1 MKTNTSDNWVN
12 LSDEDL
18 LEKRICDLK
27 LKIEE
32 SDLQH
37 FVEALY
43 QNLQAKNILLK
54 PKCYLGDEWFVLEGE
69 TAIGIPFFLS
79 HPRLKKIEE
88 KRMLEVEGGNPEW
101 FMKLLRHE
109 AGHAV
114 YYAYQLYK
122 NPDVNKIFGPPSS
135 EETPQYYRPKPYS
148 KSFVRHLDH
157 WYAQAEPDEDFAETF
172 AVWLSPHIDWKT
184 YYKGWP
190 ALKKLQFMDQ
200 RMQEIAGKEPA
211 HVSNSKDFSVQNLK
225 LKLKTYYQR
234 KQKLFA
240 QDYPDFYDHDLK
252 EIFSE
257 GDSATG
263 SNSVRFMKQNRKMIV
278 DQVSEWTGEKKFIV
292 NNLYKKLMERC
303 EKIKLKYNKNENS
316 ILIELV
322 AYLTSMVS
330 NYLYTGKFKPTV

>member
-1 MKTNTSDNWVN
+1 MKNETLENWAT

-18 LEKRICDLK
+18 LEKKICDLK

-32 SDLQH
+32 SDLQV
-37 FVEALY
+37 FVDVLY

-54 PKCYLGDEWFVLEGE
+54 PKCYLADEWFVLEGE
-69 TAIGIPFFLS
+69 TSIGIPFFLS
-79 HPRLKKIEE
+79 HPRLKKLEE
-88 KRMLEVEGGNPEW
+88 KMMLEVEGGSPEW

-109 AGHAV
+109 TGHSI
-114 YYAYQLYK
+114 YYGYHLHK
-122 NPDVNKIFGPPSS
+122 RPEVNKIFGPPSS

-148 KSFVRHLDH
+148 KSFVRHLDN

-172 AVWLSPHIDWKT
+172 AVWLTPTIDWKN

-200 RMQEIAGKEPA
+200 LMMEIAAKEPFPHA
-211 HVSNSKDFSVQNLK
+211 NSGDYSVRDLK
-225 LKLKTYYQR
+225 LKLRTYYQR
-234 KQKLFA
+234 KQKLYA

-252 EIFSE
+252 EIFSYEE
-257 GDSATG
+257 GMAGIS
-263 SNSVRFMKQNRKMIV
+263 SVRFMKQNRKMIV
-278 DQVSEWTGEKKFIV
+278 DQVAEWTGEKKFIV

-303 EKIKLKYNKNENS
+303 EKIKIKYNKSDES
-316 ILIELV
+316 VLIELV

-330 NYLYTGKFKPTV
+330 NYLFTGKFKPTL

>member
-1 MKTNTSDNWVN
+1 MKTNTSESWVN

-37 FVEALY
+37 FIEALY
-43 QNLQAKNILLK
+43 QNLESKNILLK

-69 TAIGIPFFLS
+69 TAIGIPFFLA
-79 HPRLKKIEE
+79 HPRLKKLEE
-88 KRMLEVEGGNPEW
+88 KMMLEVEGGTPEW

-109 AGHAV
+109 AGHSI
-114 YYAYQLYK
+114 YYAYHLYK
-122 NPDVNKIFGPPSS
+122 RPEVNKIFGPPSS

-148 KSFVRHLDH
+148 KSFVRHLDN

-172 AVWLSPHIDWKT
+172 AVWLSPHVDWKN

-190 ALKKLQFMDQ
+190 VLKKLQFMDQ
-200 RMQEIAGKEPA
+200 WMTEIAGKPPF
-211 HVSNSKDFSVQNLK
+211 HVSSSKNFSTQNLK
-225 LKLKTYYQR
+225 LKLGTYYQR
-234 KQKLFA
+234 KQKLYA
-240 QDYPDFYDHDLK
+240 QDYPDFYDHDLR
-252 EIFSE
+252 EIFSFKE
-257 GDSATG
+257 DMTGHSAA
-263 SNSVRFMKQNRKMIV
+263 RFMKKNRRMIIEK
-278 DQVSEWTGEKKFIV
+278 VSEWSGEKKFIV

-303 EKIKLKYNKNENS
+303 EKLKMKYNKSEEH
-316 ILIELV
+316 ILLEIA